1 MKEVI
6 CCIFCI
12 LSCVGLFIWAGC
24 NSDISSY
31 MKRQE
36 IQYRMNNYR
45 NVVIVD
51 KHYDWDLLSDDWYI
65 SVKYDGTVRVIE
77 VTKETAKAENT
88 TAKAKAKLIIFLI
101 YNPPIS

>member
-1 MKEVI
+1 MSMKI
-6 CCIFCI
+6 LKCIFCI
-12 LSCVGLFIWAGC
+12 LLFLVLFIWAGC
-24 NSDISSY
+24 NVDISSW

-65 SVKYDGTVRVIE
+65 SVKYDGKVSVIE
-77 VTKETAKAENT
+77 VTKETYMSYQIGDSVFIDILT
-88 TAKAKAKLIIFLI
+88 G
-101 YNPPIS
+101 YPI

>member
-6 CCIFCI
+6 FCIFWI

-24 NSDISSY
+24 NIDIASSDRSSV
-31 MKRQE
+31 E
-36 IQYRMNNYR
+36 YRMNNYR

-65 SVKYDGTVRVIE
+65 SVKYDGAVRVIE
-77 VTKETAKAENT
+77 VTKETYMSYQIGDSVFMDILTGKR
-88 TAKAKAKLIIFLI
+88 I
-101 YNPPIS
+101 